1 MSWAALTRDG
11 ISIAESSFESAR
23 FDCSVSRLVVGQRRE
38 RRLDDELVVTRQ
50 LQESTDDLVIC
61 RWPGERA
68 EFASA
73 AIRSSRVLLPADM
86 LVYWEAPVADFD
98 PAGLLGDSSVSFH
111 RAASAT
117 RDTADLLERIISD
130 SFAGYGNHYA
140 ANPCLDDGLALQG
153 YVEWA
158 QRAFDESPENVMLMH
173 DGDQPIGIA
182 TLSRDGD
189 DLEIELA
196 GLVAQHQGKGLYG
209 ALLAAIRGHAMNSGC
224 SRVIISTQA
233 HNVRVQRAWVRA
245 GFKPFATVATVHAMT
260 REFWLRRGSAELA
273 TGS

>member
-11 ISIAESSFESAR
+11 ITIAKSSFESAR

-38 RRLDDELVVTRQ
+38 RRAADELIVTRQ

-68 EFASA
+68 EFAAA

-86 LVYWEAPVADFD
+86 LVYWEAPAADFD
-98 PAGLLGDSSVSFH
+98 PAGLLGESPVSFH
-111 RAASAT
+111 RATSAT
-117 RDTADLLERIISD
+117 RDTADLLSTIISD

-153 YVEWA
+153 YIEWA
-158 QRAFDESPENVMLMH
+158 QRVFAESPENVILMH
-173 DGDQPIGIA
+173 DGEQPIGIA
-182 TLSRDGD
+182 TMSRDGD

-196 GLVAQHQGKGLYG
+196 GLVAKYQGQGLYG

-224 SRVIISTQA
+224 SRVIISTQT
-233 HNVRVQRAWVRA
+233 HNVRVQRAWVKA

-260 REFWLRRGSAELA
+260 PEFWRRRGSNASP